1 MTFKAIIVDDD
12 PFAAQLLKKMLN
24 DIFFEIVVLPLAI
37 GGIEMADAACT
48 LQPDLIFMDLAG
60 GGMKVLA
67 ALNRMKLQPE
77 VIFLSPDKTD
87 AARAYEYN
95 AAGFMLKP
103 LEKEALINIVARALL
118 NMKNRRLI
126 TGNPHTPAV
135 ADRSFFIISSLNS
148 YDVVKVKDLLYCV
161 ADGRYTEF
169 RMVDG
174 TKLLA
179 SKNLSVYDNIL
190 SGHRYFFRA
199 SRSSII
205 NFEYV
210 KRVNKKDGMHC
221 EFIDGSTVAVA
232 KRKIMEFNQFL
243 QSMVAGYE

>member
-12 PFAAQLLKKMLN
+12 RHEAHVLKEMLN
-24 DIFFEIVVLPLAI
+24 DIFFEIAVLPVAI
-37 GGIEMADAACT
+37 DGIGVADVACI
-48 LQPDLIFMDLAG
+48 LQPDLIFITVSPRSMDVLAG
-60 GGMKVLA
+60 
-67 ALNRMKLQPE
+67 LNRMKLQPE
-77 VIFLSPDKTD
+77 VIFLSPDKAN
-87 AARAYEYN
+87 AAIAYEYN
-95 AAGFMLKP
+95 ASGFILKP
-103 LEKEALINIVARALL
+103 IERDALTTTVAKALL

-126 TGNPHTPAV
+126 TKNLYKPAV
-135 ADRSFFIISSLNS
+135 TDRSFFIISSLNS
-148 YDVVKVKDLLYCV
+148 YEIIKLKDLLYCI

-169 RMVDG
+169 RLVDG
-174 TKLLA
+174 TKLVA

-190 SGHRYFFRA
+190 SGQRYFFRA

-210 KRVNKKDGMHC
+210 KRVNKKDGMQC

-243 QSMVAGYE
+243 QSMDVGFE